1 MIQRFKHIEN
11 TIIEIFDNTI
21 AYIELSRKSIIKYSE
36 ELNDTIII
44 DLDNDNYIV
53 GVELLS
59 IDNIPDIKNII
70 DSNLIKDN
78 EYDKLEKSLE
88 FLKNYKN
95 KF

>member
-1 MIQRFKHIEN
+1 MTQRFKHIEN

-21 AYIELSRKSIIKYSE
+21 AYIELSRKSSIKYSE

-59 IDNIPDIKNII
+59 IDNIPDIENIVI
-70 DSNLIKDN
+70 GKLIRDN
-78 EYDKLEKSLE
+78 EYNRLGKSLE

>member
-1 MIQRFKHIEN
+1 MTQRFKHIEN

-88 FLKNYKN
+88 FLKKL
-95 KF
+95 

>member
-1 MIQRFKHIEN
+1 MTQRFKHIEN

-21 AYIELSRKSIIKYSE
+21 AYIELSRKSSIKYSE

-59 IDNIPDIKNII
+59 IDNIPDIENIVTGKLI
-70 DSNLIKDN
+70 GDS
-78 EYDKLEKSLE
+78 EYDRLERSLE
-88 FLKNYKN
+88 FLKEYKN

>member
-1 MIQRFKHIEN
+1 MTQRFKHIEN

-88 FLKNYKN
+88 FLEEYKN

>member
-1 MIQRFKHIEN
+1 MTQRFKHIEN